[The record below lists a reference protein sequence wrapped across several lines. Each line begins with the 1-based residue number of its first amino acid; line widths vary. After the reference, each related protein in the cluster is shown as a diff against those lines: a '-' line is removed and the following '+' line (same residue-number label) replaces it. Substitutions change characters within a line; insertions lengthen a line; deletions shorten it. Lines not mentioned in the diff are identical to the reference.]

1 MHFIGGLLYRIC
13 HATFVYRTQSQKG
26 NKKRQQASELE
37 RDHSYITSAKG
48 LGGWVW
54 KMPAWLM
61 LSAVFILTK
70 EIDSDRMGEWGRKSP
85 KTC

>member
-1 MHFIGGLLYRIC
+1 MHFIGGLLCRIC

-37 RDHSYITSAKG
+37 RDHPYITSAKV

-54 KMPAWLM
+54 KMPVWLT
-61 LSAVFILTK
+61 LSPVFILT
-70 EIDSDRMGEWGRKSP
+70 EWVSGAEKVQ
-85 KTC
+85 KYADII